1 MCGRSLLI
9 LTAAALWSGGAAAQV
24 TALTHA
30 TLVDGSGA
38 PPQANV
44 TILME
49 NGRIRD
55 LGPSIAVPA
64 GATVIDL
71 TGKFVVPGI
80 INGHVGPAPRDGQ
93 LRQYALYGVTTTTS
107 MGADPDDIADYKAR
121 QRAGE
126 LRGARILT
134 VKYRFTTLRGNGD
147 DFKTPEA
154 ARGHVDEI
162 AGKGADFSKASLTP

>member
-80 INGHVGPAPRDGQ
+80 INAHGHVGPPPPDGHP
-93 LRQYALYGVTTTTS
+93 RQYAPTAIPPPTTT
-107 MGADPDDIADYKAR
+107 PR
-121 QRAGE
+121 
-126 LRGARILT
+126 
-134 VKYRFTTLRGNGD
+134 
-147 DFKTPEA
+147 
-154 ARGHVDEI
+154 H
-162 AGKGADFSKASLTP
+162 